1 MRTAAYKKPWGTPV
15 PGVRRQSR
23 SSAIHTLQ
31 TLADFKNRPR
41 RQESLF
47 DGLILQTRG
56 GLVDHFDRTGI
67 GRTRPPQVALA
78 FVQLPKRDG
87 AGWAVVVDLPAS
99 RKASTVIAKRED
111 LASALAVDE
120 VQLIAERIRGKGGH
134 AGRLSLWIAD
144 NDPYAAEPLASPL
157 GE

>member
-78 FVQLPKRDG
+78 FVQLPESLIS
-87 AGWAVVVDLPAS
+87 LP
-99 RKASTVIAKRED
+99 K
-111 LASALAVDE
+111 L
-120 VQLIAERIRGKGGH
+120 G
-134 AGRLSLWIAD
+134 WIAD
-144 NDPYAAEPLASPL
+144 LLRDRDGL
-157 GE
+157 